1 MRGNPL
7 AAVED
12 LASGDA
18 RPNLLAQQLMRRA
31 LVTPARRLSDTTI
44 AGTPPMN
51 ARARVCEPIQS
62 DRPCVQVA
70 SA

>member
-1 MRGNPL
+1 MTLP
-7 AAVED
+7 
-12 LASGDA
+12 
-18 RPNLLAQQLMRRA
+18 
-31 LVTPARRLSDTTI
+31 TDTTI

-51 ARARVCEPIQS
+51 AKVRVCEPIQS